1 MNILLVD
8 DSPTVRTIVRTY
20 LMELRPSFLEA
31 TDGERALRLI
41 RLSPVDLVIA
51 DVRMDPMDGV
61 TFVRTLRQDER
72 PRIRDVPVIMLTGDR
87 SEEIRKQ
94 GLEAGANAFV
104 TKPIDPETLLE
115 TIGRVL
121 PGTRS

>member
-1 MNILLVD
+1 MNVLLVD
-8 DSPTVRTIVRTY
+8 DSPTVRTIVRTF
-20 LMELRPSFLEA
+20 LMELRPTFLEA

-51 DVRMDPMDGV
+51 DVRMDPMDGI

-72 PRIRDVPVIMLTGDR
+72 PRIRDVPVLMLTGER
-87 SEEIRKQ
+87 SEEVRRK

-104 TKPIDPETLLE
+104 TKPIDPKTLLE

>member
-8 DSPTVRTIVRTY
+8 DSPTVRTIVRTF

-51 DVRMDPMDGV
+51 DVKMDPMDGI

-72 PRIRDVPVIMLTGDR
+72 PRIRDVPVVMLTGDR

-104 TKPIDPETLLE
+104 TKPIDPKTLLE

-121 PGTRS
+121 PGMR

>member
-1 MNILLVD
+1 RRK
-8 DSPTVRTIVRTY
+8 VRTIVRTF
-20 LMELRPSFLEA
+20 LLELRPSFLEA

-51 DVRMDPMDGV
+51 DVKMDPMDGI

-104 TKPIDPETLLE
+104 TKPIDPKTLLE
-115 TIGRVL
+115 TIARVL

>member
-1 MNILLVD
+1 MNVLLAD
-8 DSPTVRTIVRTY
+8 DSPTIRALLRIF
-20 LMELRPSFLEA
+20 LMELRPNFFEA
-31 TDGERALRLI
+31 TDGERALQLLRLTPI
-41 RLSPVDLVIA
+41 DLVIA

-72 PRIRDVPVIMLTGDR
+72 PRIRDVPVVMLTGER

-104 TKPIDPETLLE
+104 TKPIDPKTLLE
-115 TIGRVL
+115 TIDRVL
-121 PGTRS
+121 PRTRS

>member
-1 MNILLVD
+1 MNVLLVD
-8 DSPTVRTIVRTY
+8 DSPTVRTIVRTF
-20 LMELRPSFLEA
+20 LLELRPSFLEA

-51 DVRMDPMDGV
+51 DVKMDPMDGI

-72 PRIRDVPVIMLTGDR
+72 PRIRDVLVIMLTGDR

-104 TKPIDPETLLE
+104 TKPIDPKTLLE
-115 TIGRVL
+115 TIARVL
-121 PGTRS
+121 PGGGR